1 MENLYEISSSSWR
14 QRMKQRGHVWTGVSR
29 CLGTETRKTDRNMST
44 ETAGEAVTLTKR
56 SPPGERLFVDM
67 INGPQQ
73 TGTIQGEEGYLAPS

>member
-1 MENLYEISSSSWR
+1 
-14 QRMKQRGHVWTGVSR
+14 
-29 CLGTETRKTDRNMST
+29 MST

-73 TGTIQGEEGYLAPS
+73 TGAIQGEEGYLAPS